1 MTSDSL
7 SQAFR
12 RILPVSSHSPYC
24 RVVAH
29 SSLRPSITAY
39 EISTGKIL
47 NHKLCLRQVISFP
60 WLSLRMTVQTLQFP
74 KLSQHIGLLS
84 HPSVRLCR
92 SFIRLEVRPVVLHL
106 SSHYDRLR
114 RTDCKEVRR
123 RPGVMRGEGAVRS
136 VSVRF
141 LRVTTSSPRSSAS
154 PAPAASVRRE

>member
-47 NHKLCLRQVISFP
+47 NHKAVSKVGYFLPLAVSKDDRSDLTVPEVVFSISVSCLTRRYVSAGLSFASRFV
-60 WLSLRMTVQTLQFP
+60 LSSFTSHLLTVSFHLHSP
-74 KLSQHIGLLS
+74 RA
-84 HPSVRLCR
+84 PSGVTRKEMENVGKEMER
-92 SFIRLEVRPVVLHL
+92 IRL
-106 SSHYDRLR
+106 
-114 RTDCKEVRR
+114 
-123 RPGVMRGEGAVRS
+123 
-136 VSVRF
+136 
-141 LRVTTSSPRSSAS
+141 TSDFMTL
-154 PAPAASVRRE
+154 

>member
-47 NHKLCLRQVISFP
+47 NHKLCLRY
-60 WLSLRMTVQTLQFP
+60 
-74 KLSQHIGLLS
+74 
-84 HPSVRLCR
+84 VRLLYL
-92 SFIRLEVRPVVLHL
+92 I
-106 SSHYDRLR
+106 HYILIISRIY
-114 RTDCKEVRR
+114 CK
-123 RPGVMRGEGAVRS
+123 PYYS
-136 VSVRF
+136 YKDYTTVS
-141 LRVTTSSPRSSAS
+141 LYYKDL
-154 PAPAASVRRE
+154 

>member
-47 NHKLCLRQVISFP
+47 NHKPCLR
-60 WLSLRMTVQTLQFP
+60 
-74 KLSQHIGLLS
+74 
-84 HPSVRLCR
+84 
-92 SFIRLEVRPVVLHL
+92 
-106 SSHYDRLR
+106 
-114 RTDCKEVRR
+114 
-123 RPGVMRGEGAVRS
+123 
-136 VSVRF
+136 
-141 LRVTTSSPRSSAS
+141 
-154 PAPAASVRRE
+154 

>member
-47 NHKLCLRQVISFP
+47 NHKLCLRYVRLLYLIYYTLQYRLFYLISFITRNY
-60 WLSLRMTVQTLQFP
+60 LLLRIFTVIYCITYLP
-74 KLSQHIGLLS
+74 YYYLL
-84 HPSVRLCR
+84 
-92 SFIRLEVRPVVLHL
+92 
-106 SSHYDRLR
+106 
-114 RTDCKEVRR
+114 
-123 RPGVMRGEGAVRS
+123 
-136 VSVRF
+136 
-141 LRVTTSSPRSSAS
+141 
-154 PAPAASVRRE
+154 